1 MTKLNIEGHDQWKM
15 DEESGSIELVNKSE
29 YEKYMLRVESEKRE
43 KERQKTL
50 QKDVDTLKSEMGDI
64 KSLLLTL
71 VQKQKGLNYDD

>member
-15 DEESGSIELVNKSE
+15 DEESGSIELVSKSE
-29 YEKYMLRVESEKRE
+29 YDKYMLRIEAEQRE

-50 QKDVDTLKSEMGDI
+50 QNDVDTLKSEMGDI

-71 VQKQKGLNYDD
+71 VQNQEKTS

>member
-43 KERQKTL
+43 KEMMMRL
-50 QKDVDTLKSEMGDI
+50 VHESHRESEH
-64 KSLLLTL
+64 SEHTSE
-71 VQKQKGLNYDD
+71 

>member
-43 KERQKTL
+43 GET
-50 QKDVDTLKSEMGDI
+50 KDFT
-64 KSLLLTL
+64 
-71 VQKQKGLNYDD
+71 KGR